1 MVKLSEAEIWLH
13 SLKHL
18 PEEPFNWLV
27 FLSTQYSK
35 GFTLEVLINIYR
47 SESSYLK
54 CEVDGF

>member
-35 GFTLEVLINIYR
+35 GFTLEVLINIY
-47 SESSYLK
+47 LK